1 MKWSIVWNQ
10 KQLIWKS
17 NSGTKSERYFYLYQ
31 STRNVVRDRR
41 ELFEQWRR
49 RRQRDLRKSK
59 RFRLVKQQFC
69 TRITLFWTFLC
80 HHCTTTTWK
89 YLTSFFK
96 ADVKKRRCVFLSLF
110 KLEFG
115 PKKTPPGQF
124 AYIWHFRRIGIKA
137 TKFILKVRFSLP
149 SPSSMLK
156 LPSVSPIPRVQYFKF
171 HHMLPSN
178 LVAPFSVRALKILQ
192 LRVGLAGR
200 CCVQLHYGPLLGN
213 KFWPSL
219 LCNFF
224 TANETSTGLE
234 TLC

>member
-1 MKWSIVWNQ
+1 MKWSIVWNR

-17 NSGTKSERYFYLYQ
+17 NSGTKSERYFHVYQ
-31 STRNVVRDRR
+31 STKSVVRDSR
-41 ELFEQWRR
+41 ELFEQRRR

-59 RFRLVKQQFC
+59 RFRLAKQQFFTC
-69 TRITLFWTFLC
+69 ITLYFTFLC
-80 HHCTTTTWK
+80 RHCTTTTWK
-89 YLTSFFK
+89 YLTSCFK
-96 ADVKKRRCVFLSLF
+96 ENLNKRRRIFFLYLNLSSA
-110 KLEFG
+110 
-115 PKKTPPGQF
+115 PKRSPPGKF

-137 TKFILKVRFSLP
+137 TKFILKMTFSLT

-156 LPSVSPIPRVQYFKF
+156 LPSVSSIPGVEYFKF

-178 LVAPFSVRALKILQ
+178 LVARPSVRAVKILQ

-200 CCVQLHYGPLLGN
+200 CCVQLHYGATLGN
-213 KFWPSL
+213 KFWPRFL
-219 LCNFF
+219 WNFF